1 MQLSDQSTFHLK
13 VFIIKLESTCDQMVS
28 NMFFADN
35 FDSSALVQIV
45 GVVLAFAWPEL
56 FAFLNALLND
66 VTSG

>member
-1 MQLSDQSTFHLK
+1 
-13 VFIIKLESTCDQMVS
+13 MVS